1 MTRLPCCARRAA
13 HCLFLITALVGC
25 TAQQEPV
32 YQDQILA
39 LGALVDITLWD
50 VEPELAARAS
60 AQLHTDFNT
69 VHTTWHAWAAPAHPC
84 AHNGTCA
91 SCTAQPRTLAEINER
106 LTCATAFAVDPA
118 LLPLITRADQLARAS
133 GELFNPAIGKL
144 IAAWGFHSDE
154 PLPPPPSADSV
165 TNLVAQSP
173 SMDDLHITGNTL
185 QSSNPAMQ
193 LDFGAIAQG
202 YAVDLAI
209 QHLREL
215 GIHNA
220 IVNASGD
227 IRVIGKRGARAWRIG
242 IRNPRGPG
250 IIASIDMEGDESI
263 VTSGTYERYFEYQGT
278 RYHHIIDPRSGY
290 PASGLVSVT
299 VLHTDTTTADAAST
313 ALLVAG
319 LEDWGKTARALHIKD
334 VMLVDQT
341 GKVIMTPELAKR
353 IHFEITPAPQIEI
366 RALP

>member
-1 MTRLPCCARRAA
+1 
-13 HCLFLITALVGC
+13 
-25 TAQQEPV
+25 
-32 YQDQILA
+32 
-39 LGALVDITLWD
+39 
-50 VEPELAARAS
+50 
-60 AQLHTDFNT
+60 
-69 VHTTWHAWAAPAHPC
+69 
-84 AHNGTCA
+84 
-91 SCTAQPRTLAEINER
+91 
-106 LTCATAFAVDPA
+106 

-144 IAAWGFHSDE
+144 IGTWGFHSDE
-154 PLPPPPSADSV
+154 PLLPPPTADTV
-165 TNLVAQSP
+165 AALVAQHP
-173 SMDDLHITGNTL
+173 GMDDLRITGDTL
-185 QSSNPAMQ
+185 QSSNPAVQ

-209 QHLREL
+209 AQLRAL

-227 IRVIGKRGARAWRIG
+227 IRVIGKRGTRAWRIG

-250 IIASIDMEGDESI
+250 IIASIEMEGDESI

-299 VLHTDTTTADAAST
+299 VLHSDTTTADAAST

-319 LEDWGKTARALHIKD
+319 PEDWGKTARALGIKD
-334 VMLVDQT
+334 VMLIDQT
-341 GKVIMTPELAKR
+341 GKVILTPTLAAR
-353 IHFEITPAPQIEI
+353 IRFEIAPAPQIEI
-366 RALP
+366 RAIP